1 MSLIGSNCHNYQTNG
16 HGLGDGMQVLGLD
29 HGPPSM
35 YKEAGMC
42 VGFMKPYFQDS
53 LEDYCPKEDQS
64 TEWIYM
70 LDKGKK
76 NMTIRDL
83 FKCGFTF
90 DILGL

>member
-16 HGLGDGMQVLGLD
+16 HGLVNVSACVRSGSWATLHVQGRGYVCRFHETIFSGLIGGLLSKGREYRVDIYILG
-29 HGPPSM
+29 
-35 YKEAGMC
+35 KA
-42 VGFMKPYFQDS
+42 
-53 LEDYCPKEDQS
+53 
-64 TEWIYM
+64 
-70 LDKGKK
+70 KK

>member
-1 MSLIGSNCHNYQTNG
+1 MH
-16 HGLGDGMQVLGLD
+16 VLGLD
-29 HGPPSM
+29 DGPPSM
-35 YKEAGMC
+35 YKEADMYA
-42 VGFMKPYFQDS
+42 GFMKPYFQDS
-53 LEDYCPKEDQS
+53 LEDCPKEDQS

-83 FKCGFTF
+83 FKSGFTF

>member
-1 MSLIGSNCHNYQTNG
+1 MH
-16 HGLGDGMQVLGLD
+16 VLGLD
-29 HGPPSM
+29 DGPPSM
-35 YKEAGMC
+35 YKEADMYA
-42 VGFMKPYFQDS
+42 GFMKPYFQDS
-53 LEDYCPKEDQS
+53 LEDCPKEDQS

-83 FKCGFTF
+83 FKPGFTF

>member
-1 MSLIGSNCHNYQTNG
+1 MH
-16 HGLGDGMQVLGLD
+16 VLGLD
-29 HGPPSM
+29 DGPPSM
-35 YKEAGMC
+35 YKEADMYA
-42 VGFMKPYFQDS
+42 GFMKPYFQDW
-53 LEDYCPKEDQS
+53 LEDCPKEDQS

-83 FKCGFTF
+83 FKSGFTF

>member
-1 MSLIGSNCHNYQTNG
+1 MH
-16 HGLGDGMQVLGLD
+16 VLGLD
-29 HGPPSM
+29 DGSPSM
-35 YKEAGMC
+35 YKEADMYA
-42 VGFMKPYFQDS
+42 GFMKPYFQDS
-53 LEDYCPKEDQS
+53 LEDCPKEDQS

-83 FKCGFTF
+83 FKSGFTF